1 MRKVHV
7 MALAAAFLATV
18 LVAAGCG
25 GSSSA
30 AGGSTTAGGMSAAQI
45 LAKSQ
50 QAMAKVTSASFA
62 GQATLKVSS
71 TGSSAQAAL
80 LGQTPIVVRVAGKA
94 GDKSAGNGVTMAMT
108 LQAGGQ
114 NLALGLKAD
123 GARTWLG
130 FQGKWYVV
138 PKSKASGAK
147 SAVASPSPI
156 VGSLGIEPQKWAKT
170 STVTTEQLNGA
181 TVYHVATTADTA
193 RIMDD
198 LVKALNNP
206 ALSGATG
213 SGGAALNQLKRS
225 GQLKT
230 LEKSLASASMQ
241 FWIDARTFLVVK
253 GDVRA
258 QLRFGGGSA
267 TQGVSGLGVD
277 MAFTLGGFGQPVK
290 VVPPAHALPL
300 KKLTSGLSALS
311 AGTGIGL

>member
-7 MALAAAFLATV
+7 MALAAALLATV

-30 AGGSTTAGGMSAAQI
+30 AGGSTTAGGMTAAQI

-80 LGQTPIVVRVAGKA
+80 LGQTPIVVHVAGKA

-138 PKSKASGAK
+138 PKSKTRSAK
-147 SAVASPSPI
+147 SAAASPSPI
-156 VGSLGIEPQKWAKT
+156 VGSLGIDPQKWAKS

-213 SGGAALNQLKRS
+213 SGGAALNQLKSS
-225 GQLKT
+225 GRLKT

-241 FWIDARTFLVVK
+241 FWIDAKTFLVVK

-277 MAFTLGGFGQPVK
+277 VAYTLGGFGQPVK

-300 KKLTSGLSALS
+300 KKLANGLSALS